1 MVNPNMAAGAG
12 GKGSEK
18 AALFL
23 LMLGEEQASKVLQFV
38 DPHEVE
44 LIGTAMAA
52 IRSVDNQ
59 RAEAVVDDFRM
70 SMQSETSLGVGV
82 HGYVRKLFTSTLG
95 EQKGATLA
103 DRVLGDEESQ
113 EMNSLRWLEPDALL
127 HMLKDEHPQLIAIT
141 MAHMDQEQA
150 GALLKQMAPD
160 LQDDIVMRIA
170 NMQTIPQ
177 AAMRQLQT
185 VLKKKLSVTATFK
198 NRKIDGALTVAGIM
212 NGLDPEAETRIL
224 ESVAKKN
231 EALSEKIQDLMFL
244 FSNLINIPDKGIQLL
259 LREVSSDILPM
270 ALKGADQK
278 VRDKIMGNMS
288 KRAREM
294 LIEDMEARGPMK
306 LSDVE
311 AAQKDILAV
320 ARKLVEAGQI
330 DLGRGGNDDYV

>member
-1 MVNPNMAAGAG
+1 MVNPNMAASSG
-12 GKGSEK
+12 GSGSEK

-59 RAEAVVDDFRM
+59 RAEAVVDDFRL

-82 HGYVRKLFTSTLG
+82 HGYVRKLFTATLG

-103 DRVLGDEESQ
+103 ERVLGDEESQ

-141 MAHMDQEQA
+141 MAHMDQDQA
-150 GALLKQMAPD
+150 GAVLKQMAPD

-177 AAMRQLQT
+177 AAMRQLQA

-198 NRKIDGALTVAGIM
+198 NRKIDGALTAAGIM

-270 ALKGADQK
+270 ALKGADQA

-294 LIEDMEARGPMK
+294 LIEDMESRGPMK

-320 ARKLVEAGQI
+320 ARKLAENGQI
-330 DLGRGGNDDYV
+330 DLGKGGSDDYV